1 MIIKGRSILSAAVVS
16 ASILSA
22 PAALSYEAGDWLVRG
37 RVIAVSPNESSN
49 TLSSTVVPGGLGT
62 KAGVNSDVVPEVDF
76 TYMLTRNWGV
86 ELILASSEH
95 DIKAKG
101 ALSSLGNIID
111 TRTLPPTLTL
121 QYHFKPDSKYRPYV
135 GLGVNYTLFF
145 SEDAS
150 RTLKSAGLGT
160 ANVDLDPSIG
170 LAAQVG
176 MDIGLNDDWFIN
188 FDLKY
193 IDMKTDAS
201 ISTANP
207 GLGKLKIDV
216 DIDPWVYGIGI
227 GKRF

>member
-1 MIIKGRSILSAAVVS
+1 MIKGRSIFIAAAISATT
-16 ASILSA
+16 LSA
-22 PAALSYEAGDWLVRG
+22 PVAFAYEAGDWLIRG
-37 RVIAVSPNESSN
+37 RVIAVSPNDSSN
-49 TLSSTVVPGGLGT
+49 TLTSSVAGALGT
-62 KAGVNSDVVPEVDF
+62 QAGVNSDVVPEVDF
-76 TYMLTRNWGV
+76 TYMLSRKWGV

-101 ALSSLGNIID
+101 ALASLGNIID

-121 QYHFKPDSKYRPYV
+121 QYHFRPDGKYRPYMGV
-135 GLGVNYTLFF
+135 GVNYTLFF

-150 RTLKSAGLGT
+150 SSLKAAGGGT

-170 LAAQVG
+170 LAAQLG
-176 MDIGLNDDWFIN
+176 MDVGLSDDWFIN
-188 FDLKY
+188 FDVKY

-201 ISTANP
+201 ISTAT
-207 GLGKLKIDV
+207 LGKLKIDV